1 MDMQNWTLKRWLAIH
16 LILVGLLFLITIQCF
31 AVHQKLTVSFLD
43 VGQGDAILIQTPEY
57 HNILIDAGA
66 GAIVVDEMSKAM
78 NFFDKTIDLFIL
90 THPHRDHYGGIL
102 DVLQKYNIE
111 RIILTGVVTND
122 PMYGDFLRTIKAK
135 NVDLVFVQNN
145 QDLQISSDLYLD
157 FLYPFEG
164 QSLVGQA
171 VHNKNNTSIV
181 TRLLQRTSDGWIPLI
196 LLTGDAEIAQEREIL
211 LSGQDVG
218 SGILK
223 LGHHGSKT
231 ATSDPFLAAVNPS
244 TVVISAGLDNK
255 FEHPHKETLE
265 KVQHLEIWN
274 TMTDGLVE
282 FEW

>member
-1 MDMQNWTLKRWLAIH
+1 MQNWNLKHWLTID
-16 LILVGLLFLITIQCF
+16 LILIGLLFLVTIQCF

-43 VGQGDAILIQTPEY
+43 VGQGDAIFIQTPEH

-66 GAIVVDEMSKAM
+66 GAMVVDEMSKAM

-102 DVLQKYNIE
+102 DVLQKYDIE
-111 RIILTGVVTND
+111 KIMLTGVVTND
-122 PMYGDFLRTIKAK
+122 PMYGDFLHTIKAK
-135 NVDLVFVQNN
+135 NIDLIFVQNN
-145 QDLQISSDLYLD
+145 QDLQIGSDLYLD

-181 TRLLQRTSDGWIPLI
+181 ARLLQRNSDGWTPLM
-196 LLTGDAEIAQEREIL
+196 LLTGDAEIEQEREIL
-211 LSGQDVG
+211 LSGQGVG

-231 ATSDPFLAAVNPS
+231 ATSDPFLAAVNPL
-244 TVVISAGLDNK
+244 TVVVSAGLDNK
-255 FEHPHKETLE
+255 FEHPHAETIE
-265 KVQHLEIWN
+265 KVKHLEVRN
-274 TMTDGLVE
+274 TMMEGLVE
-282 FEW
+282 FIW